1 MLMEFYAAES
11 VTYLTAGIQD
21 WYENQDVDIESAIV
35 KVCIWA
41 RIVRT
46 YFFSVYFLLD
56 LLF

>member
-46 YFFSVYFLLD
+46 YFFFLYI
-56 LLF
+56 FY